1 MQVSVVRSV
10 AIGVI
15 VVADAQDIWVVSG
28 AQEQVQLTILVPR
41 VLIDALNRYYFI
53 SLQVGSP
60 IDQAKSP
67 MRDYLIQP
75 ILLPCFVL
83 KSMN

>member
-15 VVADAQDIWVVSG
+15 VVADAQDIWMVPG

-41 VLIDALNRYYFI
+41 VLIDALNRNYFI

-67 MRDYLIQP
+67 MRDDLIQP